1 MRERD
6 IERKLVERVKKEGG
20 MCLKLTSP
28 GNSGVPDRLC
38 LLPGGGIAFIELKA
52 PGKKPR
58 PLQVRQIQKIRELGF
73 RVEVVDSEEGI
84 QGLMEGL
91 NG

>member
-1 MRERD
+1 MRERE
-6 IERKLVERVKKEGG
+6 IEQKLVEKMKKADG

-38 LLPGGGIAFIELKA
+38 LLSGGKVIFVELKA

-58 PLQVRQIQKIRELGF
+58 PLQERQIQKIRELGF
-73 RVEVVDSEEGI
+73 RVEVIDSKEGI
-84 QGLMEGL
+84 EKLMEEL
-91 NG
+91 NE